1 MDVVGSGNLA
11 TEVFSIQR
19 PSSSLLWLI
28 TAGRITDH
36 INKSCSVFVTWEV
49 INAVNDKKLP

>member
-1 MDVVGSGNLA
+1 MDIVGSGDLA

-19 PSSSLLWLI
+19 LSSSLLWRI

-36 INKSCSVFVTWEV
+36 IKSCSVFVTWEV